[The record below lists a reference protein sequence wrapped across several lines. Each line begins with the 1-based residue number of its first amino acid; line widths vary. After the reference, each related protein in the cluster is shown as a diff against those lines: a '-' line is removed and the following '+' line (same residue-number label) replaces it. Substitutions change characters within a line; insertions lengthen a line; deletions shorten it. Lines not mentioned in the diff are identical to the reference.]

1 MTVNNGKLC
10 HEFFALVLVDDH
22 VLFSGT
28 AHKEVIVCVDIGGF
42 FLISAI
48 KMLGYPVI
56 VGNTVVG
63 TGLFVLVPFLVVVV
77 LVVHGV
83 VQTETVDVP

>member
-63 TGLFVLVPFLVVVV
+63 TGLFVLVPFFVVVV
-77 LVVHGV
+77 FVVHGV
-83 VQTETVDVP
+83 V